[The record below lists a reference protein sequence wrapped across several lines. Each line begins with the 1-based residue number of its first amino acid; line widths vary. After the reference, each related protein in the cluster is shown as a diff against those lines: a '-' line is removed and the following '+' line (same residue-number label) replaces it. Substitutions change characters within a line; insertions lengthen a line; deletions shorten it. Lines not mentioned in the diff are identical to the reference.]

1 MPFLPC
7 SKLPSSAGL
16 SSCGNYVIN
25 CNNCSCNLCTEFLT
39 QMLSKKQ
46 AKVIHVCLGFG
57 GQDHVS
63 KAVVKARPLAFR
75 AGLLPSVANHGL
87 RTKLLLCGIC
97 THSLPNSTEK
107 LGNENQDFNKWSFR
121 VQDLTLEFKTSLRGE
136 FKAPEKFGLVF
147 QTVSE

>member
-7 SKLPSSAGL
+7 SELPSSAGL

-25 CNNCSCNLCTEFLT
+25 CNNYSCNLCTEFLT

-63 KAVVKARPLAFR
+63 KAVVKARP
-75 AGLLPSVANHGL
+75 VAIRGKPWSAHKVAPVRYL
-87 RTKLLLCGIC
+87 HTQF
-97 THSLPNSTEK
+97 TE
-107 LGNENQDFNKWSFR
+107 QHR
-121 VQDLTLEFKTSLRGE
+121 
-136 FKAPEKFGLVF
+136 KAWE
-147 QTVSE
+147 